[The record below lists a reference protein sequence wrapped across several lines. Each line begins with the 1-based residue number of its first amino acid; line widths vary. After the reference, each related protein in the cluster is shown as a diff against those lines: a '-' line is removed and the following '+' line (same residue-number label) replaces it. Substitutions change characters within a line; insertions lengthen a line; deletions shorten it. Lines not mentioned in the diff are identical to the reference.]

1 MAQFGWNKH
10 DGVNFGV
17 QTIIDTAVNVTTS
30 FVKQPGGVNGG
41 DWTNRIKVEPL
52 RKQVRQLRLS
62 DSGQLMKV
70 TWQTYSGAKNPTT
83 PKQSK
88 EQTQEKRSVRHT

>member
-1 MAQFGWNKH
+1 MAQFGWNRH

-52 RKQVRQLRLS
+52 RKQVRQSS
-62 DSGQLMKV
+62 DGGQLKKV
-70 TWQTYSGAKNPTT
+70 TKGPAKLLVGG
-83 PKQSK
+83 Q
-88 EQTQEKRSVRHT
+88 V